1 MERLKLV
8 QVKWH
13 QVERN
18 GQNKNIYSGSVPLTY
33 IHYLDI
39 LIKDFQANFTK
50 LVELTISTKL
60 LQARALF
67 DLGFTHSFVSPCFA
81 AKLGVDHALMEIVQ
95 IRNKDTQ
102 ATLILLNT
110 LPFDVLLGIDLLLPN
125 FASVDCYHKIIRFD
139 YPGESSFSI
148 QGDCNIALNNVVSNM
163 MTRKLLQHGCQGFLV
178 IIRELVK
185 DTRPI
190 SIPPYHITLVELK
203 DQLED
208 LLDKG

>member
-13 QVERN
+13 QEERN
-18 GQNKNIYSGSVPLTY
+18 GQNTNIYSGSVLLTY

-39 LIKDFQANFTK
+39 PIKDFQPNITK

-60 LQARALF
+60 LQGILLIFGFETRALF
-67 DLGFTHSFVSPCFA
+67 DLGSTHSFVSPCFA
-81 AKLGVDHALMEIVQ
+81 AKLGVDHTLMEIGLGS
-95 IRNKDTQ
+95 R
-102 ATLILLNT
+102 LL
-110 LPFDVLLGIDLLLPN
+110 VVKVEVRSM
-125 FASVDCYHKIIRFD
+125 A
-139 YPGESSFSI
+139 
-148 QGDCNIALNNVVSNM
+148 NVPIV
-163 MTRKLLQHGCQGFLV
+163 KEFLD
-178 IIRELVK
+178 